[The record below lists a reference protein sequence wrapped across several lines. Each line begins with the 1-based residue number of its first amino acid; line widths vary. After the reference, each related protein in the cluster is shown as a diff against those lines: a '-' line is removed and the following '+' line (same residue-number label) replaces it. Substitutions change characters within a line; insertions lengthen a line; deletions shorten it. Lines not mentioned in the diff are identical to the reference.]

1 MNLFDTYWTDAL
13 RSFMPWAEPFFR
25 AVTLMGSEFFY
36 LVLIAIGYWALNKK
50 ASILTTFVLT
60 VSVVSNYW
68 LKIIIRYPR
77 PPATNWLSGV
87 EVVNYSL
94 PSGHAQNSTTFWGW
108 LGVKT
113 KNWWTVIFSAILIL
127 LIGLSRVYIGTH
139 WMADVVIGWAIGLFL
154 LIIILRLEITVQS
167 FLSRF
172 KPASLYLGL
181 IVFGLVAMILTEFLS
196 PVTIVGLK
204 DNFGG
209 NGGMI
214 IGLGVGL
221 ALENKYVKFE
231 VTPKHIEKWRA
242 ALRVIMGLILVSTI
256 MVVLFPIFPSEV
268 YWLRSIRYALATI
281 IVIFL
286 WPLIFNKLGL

>member
-13 RSFMPWAEPFFR
+13 RSLMPWAEPFFR

-60 VSVVSNYW
+60 ISVVSNYW

-77 PPATNWLSGV
+77 PPATNCLPGV
-87 EVVNYSL
+87 KEVNYSL
-94 PSGHAQNSTTFWGW
+94 PSGHAQSSTTFWGW
-108 LGVKT
+108 LGAKM
-113 KNWWTVIFSAILIL
+113 KKWWMIILSATLIV
-127 LIGLSRVYIGTH
+127 LIGLSRVYVGAH
-139 WMADVVIGWAIGLFL
+139 WMADVATGWATGLFI
-154 LIIILRLEITVQS
+154 LIIILRLEVPIQS

-181 IVFGLVAMILTEFLS
+181 TMFGLVAMILTESLS

-209 NGGMI
+209 NGGLIM
-214 IGLGVGL
+214 GLGVGL
-221 ALENKYVKFE
+221 ALESKYAKFE
-231 VTPKHIEKWRA
+231 VTPKNGEKWRV
-242 ALRVIMGLILVSTI
+242 ALRVITGLILVTSV
-256 MVVLFPIFPSEV
+256 MVVLSPILPSEI
-268 YWLRSIRYALATI
+268 YWLRSIRYSLTTI

-286 WPLIFNKLGL
+286 WPLIFKKLGL